1 MKWTLLSL
9 WLLGA
14 GLYAAIAFSTSHSDC
29 TAPAQ
34 SVAAVI
40 QDDTQQASRVGTE
53 AGTTDPAPATQETVP
68 NDPLQVQAGTT
79 QSPNREASITPSNGF
94 ASVEVETAPL
104 AADAWGEMLR
114 GAPIHSGPDVSSAI
128 LGYVAAGTDMQLL
141 RRELGWVKVL
151 DPATARQ
158 GWIYEQHIIAKAG
171 PDAIQEVAAADE
183 AGLGPLDEPTRSF
196 KSQKSRKNYVSKKR
210 RHYGENRR
218 RKVIGFFRF
227 RRF

>member
-14 GLYAAIAFSTSHSDC
+14 GLYAAVAFSTSHSDC

-34 SVAAVI
+34 SAAAVI

-53 AGTTDPAPATQETVP
+53 PGATDSAPATQETVP
-68 NDPLQVQAGTT
+68 NDPVQVQAETT
-79 QSPNREASITPSNGF
+79 QSPNRQASITPSNGF

-104 AADAWGEMLR
+104 AANAWGEMLR

-183 AGLGPLDEPTRSF
+183 AGLGPVDEPTQSF

>member
-1 MKWTLLSL
+1 M
-9 WLLGA
+9 
-14 GLYAAIAFSTSHSDC
+14 
-29 TAPAQ
+29 
-34 SVAAVI
+34 
-40 QDDTQQASRVGTE
+40 QAE
-53 AGTTDPAPATQETVP
+53 
-68 NDPLQVQAGTT
+68 TT
-79 QSPNREASITPSNGF
+79 QSPNTVASTTTSDGL
-94 ASVEVETAPL
+94 ASDDTAPL

-114 GAPIHSGPDVSSAI
+114 GAPVHSGPDVSSAI

-171 PDAIQEVAAADE
+171 PDAIQEVAVADD
-183 AGLGPLDEPTRSF
+183 AGLGLLEERTRSF

>member
-14 GLYAAIAFSTSHSDC
+14 GLYAAIAFSTSHSEC

-34 SVAAVI
+34 SAAAVI
-40 QDDTQQASRVGTE
+40 QDDPKQASRVGTE
-53 AGTTDPAPATQETVP
+53 SGTTDPAPATQETVP
-68 NDPLQVQAGTT
+68 NDAVQVQDTDASTT
-79 QSPNREASITPSNGF
+79 TSDGL
-94 ASVEVETAPL
+94 ASVDTAPL
-104 AADAWGEMLR
+104 ADDAWGEMLR
-114 GAPIHSGPDVSSAI
+114 GAPVHSGPDVSSAI

-183 AGLGPLDEPTRSF
+183 AGLGPLEERTRSF

>member
-1 MKWTLLSL
+1 MPYKCKT
-9 WLLGA
+9 
-14 GLYAAIAFSTSHSDC
+14 
-29 TAPAQ
+29 
-34 SVAAVI
+34 
-40 QDDTQQASRVGTE
+40 R
-53 AGTTDPAPATQETVP
+53 
-68 NDPLQVQAGTT
+68 TT
-79 QSPNREASITPSNGF
+79 QSPNRSLTPSDGL
-94 ASVEVETAPL
+94 ASVDTAPL

-114 GAPIHSGPDVSSAI
+114 GAPVHSGPDVSSAI

-151 DPATARQ
+151 DPATARE

-183 AGLGPLDEPTRSF
+183 AGLGPLDEPTQSF

>member
-34 SVAAVI
+34 SAAAVI
-40 QDDTQQASRVGTE
+40 QDDPKQASRVGTE
-53 AGTTDPAPATQETVP
+53 SGTTDPAPATQETVP

-79 QSPNREASITPSNGF
+79 QSPNREASITPSNGLP
-94 ASVEVETAPL
+94 SVETAPL

-114 GAPIHSGPDVSSAI
+114 GAPVHSGPDVSSAI

-183 AGLGPLDEPTRSF
+183 AGLGPLDKPTQSF

>member
-1 MKWTLLSL
+1 MDGAIRARAAATGKRRGRRPSLLERV
-9 WLLGA
+9 WFKPRKQPWPVLLQQVPE
-14 GLYAAIAFSTSHSDC
+14 FVSHQGPLS
-29 TAPAQ
+29 
-34 SVAAVI
+34 
-40 QDDTQQASRVGTE
+40 
-53 AGTTDPAPATQETVP
+53 
-68 NDPLQVQAGTT
+68 NDK
-79 QSPNREASITPSNGF
+79 I
-94 ASVEVETAPL
+94 
-104 AADAWGEMLR
+104 DAN
-114 GAPIHSGPDVSSAI
+114 PVHSGPDVSSAI

-183 AGLGPLDEPTRSF
+183 AGLGPLDEPTQSF
-196 KSQKSRKNYVSKKR
+196 KFQKSRKNYVSKKR

>member
-34 SVAAVI
+34 SAAAVI
-40 QDDTQQASRVGTE
+40 QDDPQQASRVGTE
-53 AGTTDPAPATQETVP
+53 AGATDPAPATQETVP

-94 ASVEVETAPL
+94 ASVEVESAAL

-183 AGLGPLDEPTRSF
+183 AGLGPLDEPRRSF
-196 KSQKSRKNYVSKKR
+196 KSKSHEKTTFQRSGDTTGKTEGAR
-210 RHYGENRR
+210 L
-218 RKVIGFFRF
+218 
-227 RRF
+227 

>member
-1 MKWTLLSL
+1 MDASVLLVIRSGL
-9 WLLGA
+9 IRRDCLQLFPFGA
-14 GLYAAIAFSTSHSDC
+14 YRSGASA
-29 TAPAQ
+29 
-34 SVAAVI
+34 AAVTRH
-40 QDDTQQASRVGTE
+40 DPQQASRVGTE
-53 AGTTDPAPATQETVP
+53 EGATDSPPATQETVP
-68 NDPLQVQAGTT
+68 NDAVQVQDTDASTT
-79 QSPNREASITPSNGF
+79 TSDGLASDD
-94 ASVEVETAPL
+94 TAPL

-114 GAPIHSGPDVSSAI
+114 GAPVHSGPDVSSAI

-141 RRELGWVKVL
+141 SRELGWVKVL

-171 PDAIQEVAAADE
+171 PDAIQEVAVADD
-183 AGLGPLDEPTRSF
+183 AGLGLLEERARSF

>member
-14 GLYAAIAFSTSHSDC
+14 GLYAAIAFSSSHSEC

-34 SVAAVI
+34 SAAAVI
-40 QDDTQQASRVGTE
+40 QDDPKQASRVGTE
-53 AGTTDPAPATQETVP
+53 SGTTDPAPATQETVP
-68 NDPLQVQAGTT
+68 NDAVQVQDTDASTT
-79 QSPNREASITPSNGF
+79 TSDGL
-94 ASVEVETAPL
+94 ASVDTAPL
-104 AADAWGEMLR
+104 ADDAWGEMLR
-114 GAPIHSGPDVSSAI
+114 GAPVHSGPDVSSAI

>member
-1 MKWTLLSL
+1 MKWTLPL

-14 GLYAAIAFSTSHSDC
+14 GLYAAIAFSSSHSDC
-29 TAPAQ
+29 TVPAQ
-34 SVAAVI
+34 SAAAVT
-40 QDDTQQASRVGTE
+40 QHDPQQASRVGTE
-53 AGTTDPAPATQETVP
+53 EGATDSPPATQETVP
-68 NDPLQVQAGTT
+68 NDAVQVQAEKTQGPNTDASTT
-79 QSPNREASITPSNGF
+79 TSDGLASDDT
-94 ASVEVETAPL
+94 PL

-114 GAPIHSGPDVSSAI
+114 GAPVHSGPDVSSAI

-141 RRELGWVKVL
+141 SRELGWVKVL

>member
-14 GLYAAIAFSTSHSDC
+14 GLYAAIAFSSSHSEC

-34 SVAAVI
+34 SAAAVI
-40 QDDTQQASRVGTE
+40 QDDPKQASRVGTE
-53 AGTTDPAPATQETVP
+53 SGTTDPAPATQETVP
-68 NDPLQVQAGTT
+68 NDAVQVQDTDASTT
-79 QSPNREASITPSNGF
+79 TSDGL
-94 ASVEVETAPL
+94 ASVDTAPL
-104 AADAWGEMLR
+104 ADDAWGEMLR
-114 GAPIHSGPDVSSAI
+114 GAPVHSGPDVSSAI

-183 AGLGPLDEPTRSF
+183 AGLGPVDEPTQSF

>member
-14 GLYAAIAFSTSHSDC
+14 GLYAAIAFSSSHSDC

-34 SVAAVI
+34 SAAAVT
-40 QDDTQQASRVGTE
+40 QHDPQQASRVGTE
-53 AGTTDPAPATQETVP
+53 ADATDSPPATQETVP
-68 NDPLQVQAGTT
+68 NDPLQVQAETT

-94 ASVEVETAPL
+94 SSVEVETAPL

>member
-1 MKWTLLSL
+1 
-9 WLLGA
+9 
-14 GLYAAIAFSTSHSDC
+14 
-29 TAPAQ
+29 
-34 SVAAVI
+34 
-40 QDDTQQASRVGTE
+40 
-53 AGTTDPAPATQETVP
+53 
-68 NDPLQVQAGTT
+68 VQAGTT

-210 RHYGENRR
+210 RHHGENRR

-227 RRF
+227 RRL

>member
-34 SVAAVI
+34 SAAAVI
-40 QDDTQQASRVGTE
+40 QDDPKQASRVGTE
-53 AGTTDPAPATQETVP
+53 SGTTDPAPATQETVP
-68 NDPLQVQAGTT
+68 NDAVQVQDTDASTT
-79 QSPNREASITPSNGF
+79 TSDGL
-94 ASVEVETAPL
+94 ASVDTAPL

-114 GAPIHSGPDVSSAI
+114 GAPVHSGPDVSSAI

-183 AGLGPLDEPTRSF
+183 AGLGPVDEPTQSF